1 MPYVL
6 MEVLNLLESESII
19 RPAIITNSNLPGS
32 RKASLV
38 PFGLIGLCS
47 KDDEWWDA
55 LALYIN
61 SLDRCNPLSIA

>member
-1 MPYVL
+1 